1 MDYKITLSDL
11 DGMVKECVSQVLTER
26 IKTRD
31 EYASDDRKEMKR
43 LFKSLIGI
51 FNRCQDPKAEK
62 IKNSLISLME
72 RSENVDFT
80 TFKRRYNYTTVQ
92 RQKEK
97 DEDFNNGFN
106 AALDQIEEDFK

>member
-1 MDYKITLSDL
+1 MDYKLSISDL
-11 DGMVKECVSQVLTER
+11 TGMVNECVSQVLTER

-51 FNRCQDPKAEK
+51 FNRCQDPKAER
-62 IKNSLISLME
+62 IKAGLINLMTKADG
-72 RSENVDFT
+72 VDFT

-97 DEDFNNGFN
+97 DEDYNNGFN
-106 AALDQIEEDFK
+106 DALDQIEEDFG